1 MASITQ
7 GETDA
12 HQKESKASK
21 FRHTLT
27 FKPSSGVEA
36 SSKIALGNRNDIDA
50 AFDDLEKRLMHHASH
65 RKGDDTWSSTNEPG
79 PDAMKVRIITL
90 ESKPA
95 AGSSLQESKGM
106 FRITGKQGPR
116 GWPISEPPP
125 TISVSTA
132 SIIKTISRSRKRRL
146 SDRDGDR
153 PSQRRCLPRLPHSP
167 DANSLA
173 PLDDSPTSSLSGQTS
188 AGVTLSREDYEI
200 ENLANARVRKMKNGT
215 SKAMHKASSNEL
227 ISLSAAPIV
236 NQHTLNQHTAK
247 ESVP

>member
-153 PSQRRCLPRLPHSP
+153 PSQR
-167 DANSLA
+167 
-173 PLDDSPTSSLSGQTS
+173 SSLSGQTS

-200 ENLANARVRKMKNGT
+200 ENLANARVRKMKN
-215 SKAMHKASSNEL
+215 
-227 ISLSAAPIV
+227 AAPIV